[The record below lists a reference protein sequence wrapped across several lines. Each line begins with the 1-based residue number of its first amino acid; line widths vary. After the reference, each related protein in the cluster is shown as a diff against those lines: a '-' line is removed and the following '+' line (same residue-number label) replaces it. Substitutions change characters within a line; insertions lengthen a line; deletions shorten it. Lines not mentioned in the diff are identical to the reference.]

1 MSSSRRSPWP
11 LLAAA
16 LVGFALIAGARDYAG
31 RKSAATVSRADIGAV
46 ASADPSCR
54 VITVVASSEKAALLQ
69 RIAGEYNGA
78 RHTVDGSCAQATVV
92 SKASGDAEA
101 ALARGWDAHLDG
113 PRPDVWTPAASAW
126 AVLLQQQLIR
136 LDKPSPV
143 PASTPSIAQTP
154 LVIAM
159 PRPMAQALGWPS
171 KPLGWSDLFR
181 LATDP
186 RGWGSVG
193 HPEWGRFTLGKTNP
207 HLSTSGL
214 NATIASFF
222 AATGLSSDLSVA
234 RVRSPRAQQFVRQIE
249 SSVVH
254 YGDTTLTFL
263 SNMAKADAAG
273 KGLSYVSA
281 VTVEEKSVWDY
292 NQGNPSGDPSTL
304 GVAAKP
310 HDPLVAIYPKD
321 GTLVSDSPYVVLS
334 EPWVDKTRRAVAA
347 DFLAYVR
354 SPVGQSAFQSAAFR
368 TYDGRAGDPITPD
381 NGLLP
386 AGPPVLL
393 SPPTPPVL
401 QAISDSWDNLRKRAR
416 VLVVI
421 DVSGSMG
428 TTVGESGKTKLDLAR
443 DAATVAIRRFAPDDL
458 VGLWIFSSN
467 FGAHPYRQLVPIGP
481 ASRTVPAMVS
491 EIGRLEPTDGTA
503 LYATIRA
510 AGASMLRDFDRGK
523 INAIVVLT
531 DGQNEYPADSD
542 LDSLVGQLH
551 GENLDTSVRVF
562 TVGYGA
568 DADVAALTAIAEASS
583 AAYYN
588 AADPTSIS
596 KVLTSV
602 LSNF

>member
-1 MSSSRRSPWP
+1 MSSTRSKPWP
-11 LLAAA
+11 LLVSAIFGVALIFGAHSYFGRSSAAA
-16 LVGFALIAGARDYAG
+16 VSTNDGTALV
-31 RKSAATVSRADIGAV
+31 
-46 ASADPSCR
+46 SADPSCHA
-54 VITVVASSEKAALLQ
+54 ITVLASSEKAALL
-69 RIAGEYNGA
+69 RVIASHYNA
-78 RHTVDGSCAQATVV
+78 ERHTIDGSCAQVVVV

-101 ALARGWDAHLDG
+101 ALVRGWDETLDG

-126 AVLLQQQLIR
+126 TVLLQEQLITK
-136 LDKPSPV
+136 DKPSVV

-159 PRPMAQALGWPS
+159 PRPMAEALGWPT
-171 KPLGWSDLFR
+171 KPLGWSDLFA
-181 LATDP
+181 LAKNP

-207 HLSTSGL
+207 HVSTSGL
-214 NATIASFF
+214 NATIAAFF

-234 RVRSPRAQQFVRQIE
+234 RVHSPQAEQFVRQIE

-273 KGLSYVSA
+273 RGLSYVSA

-292 NQGNPSGDPSTL
+292 NQGNPSGDPATL
-304 GVAAKP
+304 GAASKP

-321 GTLVSDSPYVVLS
+321 GTLVSDSPYVVLL
-334 EPWVDKTRRAVAA
+334 EPWVDKAKQDIAA

-354 SPVGQSAFQSAAFR
+354 APSAQATFQAAAFR
-368 TYDGRAGDPITPD
+368 SYDGKAGGPISPAD
-381 NGLLP
+381 GLLP

-393 SPPTPPVL
+393 TPPAPTVL
-401 QAISDSWDNLRKRAR
+401 QAISDSWDSLRKRAR

-428 TTVGESGKTKLDLAR
+428 TTVGDSGKTKLDLAR
-443 DAATVAIRRFAPDDL
+443 EAATKAIRQFAPDDQ
-458 VGLWIFSSN
+458 VGLWIFSSD
-467 FGAHPYRQLVPIGP
+467 FGAHPYEELVPIGP
-481 ASRTVPAMVS
+481 AASTVPEMTTA
-491 EIGRLEPTDGTA
+491 IDRLEPTDGTA

-510 AGASMLRDFDRGK
+510 AQSTMLGGFDDTK
-523 INAIVVLT
+523 INAVVVLT
-531 DGQNEYPADSD
+531 DGQNEYPQDSN
-542 LDSLVGQLH
+542 LDSLVRQLH
-551 GENLDTSVRVF
+551 GESLDTSVRVF

-568 DADVAALTAIAEASS
+568 DADVTALTSIADASS
-583 AAYYN
+583 AAYYS
-588 AADPTSIS
+588 AADPTSIW
-596 KVLTSV
+596 KVLISV